1 MQVQPFSL
9 ALERRVAGLQFFGK
23 LPVGHHLAP
32 LKQTGSGQGECTSTY
47 GTQPAYGRGAAAQP
61 AAHRYAGFKCCHTRP
76 PCHDQGVDNV
86 RLLVD
91 LFQGQCIDADPG
103 NRGYLASHGRYEQQP
118 IRWIAG
124 KSAAQQPRYR
134 GEDLKWPRGVEQQ
147 QLIECQHHHRTRRG
161 ARHGSK
167 RGVFGMERHGLP
179 RHTRF
184 HAHRGDRQC
193 SPAAHNTSG
202 T

>member
-1 MQVQPFSL
+1 MRTDDFDYNLPEELIASRMAFDCQ
-9 ALERRVAGLQFFGK
+9 AL
-23 LPVGHHLAP
+23 PN
-32 LKQTGSGQGECTSTY
+32 GQEYRSFT
-47 GTQPAYGRGAAAQP
+47 
-61 AAHRYAGFKCCHTRP
+61 
-76 PCHDQGVDNV
+76 VD

-161 ARHGSK
+161 VRHGSK
-167 RGVFGMERHGLP
+167 RWVFGMERHGLP